1 MFTVENL
8 KTAKEFSIDNGKLT
22 PKAYVN
28 KITNRRIDISGSEF
42 VISYGKKQS
51 LFYKNLRAE
60 ELSCRIVDKETFQFH
75 GEVNGIKW
83 TVIERITLDDDV
95 IKKTLEISASEDI
108 FLDYVDLETFSFDD
122 SLFNWTIPTDV
133 KRIYVPSYIA
143 TLGQPVYVDSM
154 FFAAEF
160 PTADNRIDKKGFVT
174 AKYYVGRRLSECGDG
189 NVYKSVPY
197 VAGAAIGNRFDM
209 IKSSFFKYIS
219 RTSRNPRFRLQFNSW
234 YDHMLDIDSEKIE
247 KEFRA
252 VHEGLTKNGL
262 RPLDCYVVDDG
273 WVDYK
278 KSEFWAFRD
287 DRFPNKFEK
296 ESLLT
301 KELDSTFGVWFG
313 PRGGY
318 TEAFSYAK
326 NLEKIGYSV
335 CKRSMDICTGD
346 PKYIRDLGK
355 KMEEFVKEY
364 NVTYF
369 KIDGFAVTPCRNKRH
384 GHPVG
389 GYKDMY
395 FYTFLWE
402 EWLKAFDSIHAV
414 DDSVFLNVTSYSHCS
429 PFFMRWADAIWI
441 NNAGDMAYEGDGSNL
456 DQCLNYRDGRYH
468 DFAKVRQLQFP
479 VAYIYNH
486 EPCYGKKN
494 YNPPLPNKSHKTV
507 TYTDAEFAKY
517 LLGCMMRG
525 SGFVELYFSPEMFDG
540 KKWEIAAKVLTWA
553 EENFDIIKNANYF
566 GGIPKDGDVYGY
578 YAANGDDVIFSLR
591 NPSAVKKSYVL
602 DNREHCFRDDAFT
615 ACEIYPTI
623 GEEKSFKKGETMKI
637 SLEPREMKI
646 IRLKFLSK

>member
-1 MFTVENL
+1 MFLVENDNI
-8 KTAKEFSIDNGKLT
+8 AKEFIIEGGKLL
-22 PKAYVN
+22 PKAYIN
-28 KITNRRIDISGSEF
+28 KITGRRIDISGSEF
-42 VISYGKKQS
+42 IISYGKKQS
-51 LFYKNLRAE
+51 FFYKKLRAE
-60 ELSCRIVDKETFQFH
+60 ELSCRIVDKETFQFY
-75 GEVNGIKW
+75 GEIDGIKW
-83 TVIERITLDDDV
+83 NVIERLTLDNDV
-95 IKKTLEISASEDI
+95 IKKTLEISASKDV
-108 FLDYVDLETFSFDD
+108 FLDNIDFETFTFDR
-122 SLFNWTIPTDV
+122 SLFNWTVPTDV

-143 TLGQPVYVDSM
+143 TLGQPIYVDSM

-174 AKYYVGRRLSECGDG
+174 AKYYIGRRLSECGDD

-209 IKSSFFKYIS
+209 VKSSFFKYIS

-252 VHEGLTKNGL
+252 VHDGLTKNGL

-278 KSEFWAFRD
+278 KSEFWAFRE

-346 PKYIRDLGK
+346 PKYIRDLGE

-369 KIDGFAVTPCRNKRH
+369 KIDGFAVTPCRNKKH

-402 EWLKAFDSIHAV
+402 EWLKAFDSIHAI

-441 NNAGDMAYEGDGSNL
+441 NNAGDMAYEGDGSDL

-553 EENFDIIKNANYF
+553 EENFAILKNANYF
-566 GGIPKDGDVYGY
+566 GGIPKNGDVYGY
-578 YAANGDDVIFSLR
+578 YAADGDDVIFSLR
-591 NPSAVKKSYVL
+591 NPGAVKKSYVL

-615 ACEIYPTI
+615 ACEIYPSN

>member
-1 MFTVENL
+1 MFTIENDKITKVYSL
-8 KTAKEFSIDNGKLT
+8 KGGKLT
-22 PKAYVN
+22 PKAYIN
-28 KITNRRIDISGSEF
+28 KITDRRIDIEGSEF
-42 VISYGKKQS
+42 IISYGMKKS
-51 LFYKNLRAE
+51 LFYKKLRAE
-60 ELSCRIVDKETFQFH
+60 DLRCRIVDKDTFQFY
-75 GEVNGIKW
+75 GEAGGVKW
-83 TVIERITLDDDV
+83 MVIERTTLDGNV
-95 IKKTLEISASEDI
+95 IKKTLEISADKDI
-108 FLDYVDLETFSFDD
+108 FIDYVDLETFSFDKT
-122 SLFNWTIPTDV
+122 LFNWTVPTAV
-133 KRIYVPSYIA
+133 KRIFVPPYIA
-143 TLGQPVYVDSM
+143 SLGQPVYVDSM
-154 FFAAEF
+154 FFATEF
-160 PTADNRIDKKGFVT
+160 PTADNRIDSKGFVT
-174 AKYYVGRRLSECGDG
+174 GKYYVGRSLSECGDG

-209 IKSSFFKYIS
+209 VKSSFFEYIS
-219 RTSRNPRFRLQFNSW
+219 ATSRNPRFRLQFNSW

-252 VHEGLTKNGL
+252 VSEGLTGGGL
-262 RPLDCYVVDDG
+262 RSLDCYVVDDG

-278 KSEFWAFRD
+278 KSEFWAFRE

-296 ESLLT
+296 ESRLT
-301 KELDSTFGVWFG
+301 KELGSTFGVWFG

-318 TEAFSYAK
+318 TEAYSYAK

-355 KMEEFVKEY
+355 KMEEFVREF

-369 KIDGFAVTPCRNKRH
+369 KIDGFAITPCRNKNH

-389 GYKDMY
+389 GRKDMY

-402 EWLKAFDSIHAV
+402 EWLKAFDRIHAV
-414 DDSVFLNVTSYSHCS
+414 DDGVFLNLTSYSHCS

-441 NNAGDMAYEGDGSNL
+441 NNAGDMAYEGDGSDL

-486 EPCYGKKN
+486 EPCYAKKN
-494 YNPPLPNKSHKTV
+494 YNPPLPNKAHKTV
-507 TYTDAEFAKY
+507 TYTDAEFTKY

-525 SGFVELYFSPEMFDG
+525 SGFVELYFTPEMFDG

-553 EENFDIIKNANYF
+553 EENFDILKNANYF

-578 YAANGDDVIFSLR
+578 YAARGNDVIFSLR
-591 NPSAVKKSYVL
+591 NPSGVEKSYVL
-602 DNREHCFRDDAFT
+602 DNGELCFRDDAFK
-615 ACEIYPTI
+615 ALEIYPNL
-623 GEEKSFKKGETMKI
+623 GEEKSYAKGEKMNI
-637 SLEPREMKI
+637 SLSPREMKI
-646 IRLKFLSK
+646 IKLKFLS